1 MNYLYI
7 DTQSQLDS
15 YIQSALTA
23 KVVAV
28 DTEFVRTRTYY
39 AQLGLV
45 QVYDGKQLA
54 LIDTIAIKD
63 SSSLATLLAEPSVL
77 KVLHACSEDIE
88 VFQNEYGVM
97 PTPMIDTQHM
107 AAFLGEGISMGFAAA
122 VSKFLDVDLDK
133 SESRTDWTAR
143 PLSQKQLNYAA
154 ADVHYLLP
162 LYEQLAEALEKT
174 PWTEAAK
181 QESILLAKKRSATRS
196 DDLAYLDIKGAWQ
209 LDSAQLMTLKVL
221 AKWRKQTGI
230 KRNLALNFVFKEADL
245 LTVASEQLTSYGA
258 MERRGIDQRS
268 LQRYAKVIAQMVSDS
283 LEVPASEHPEPVDR
297 LMDAPGYKSLF
308 KQLKDAVKSAS
319 TKSQLPPEMIASK
332 KQINQLIN
340 WHWKHNQDANKT
352 PDVMQF
358 WRKSLIGDTLS
369 KIMVNTPR

>member
-1 MNYLYI
+1 MNYIYI
-7 DTQSQLDS
+7 DTQSQLDQ
-15 YIQSALTA
+15 YIESALSA
-23 KVVAV
+23 SVVAI

-45 QVYDGKQLA
+45 QIFDGKQLA
-54 LIDTIAIKD
+54 LVDTVAIHD
-63 SSSLATLLAEPSVL
+63 SSSLATLLAAPNVL

-88 VFQNEYGVM
+88 VFQNDYGVM

-122 VSKFLDVDLDK
+122 ASKYLGVELDK
-133 SESRTDWTAR
+133 SESRADWTAR

-162 LYEQLAEALEKT
+162 LYHKLVDALSET

-181 QESILLAKKRSATRS
+181 QEALLLAKKRSATRS

-209 LDSAQLMTLKVL
+209 LNPSQLMTLKLL
-221 AKWRKQTGI
+221 AKWRKQTGL

-245 LTVASEQLTSYGA
+245 LTVAMHQLTSFAA
-258 MERRGIDQRS
+258 MEKQDIDQRS
-268 LQRYAKVIAQMVSDS
+268 LQRYAKVIVQLVSESLQM
-283 LEVPASEHPEPVDR
+283 PEDQYPERVER
-297 LMDAPGYKSLF
+297 LMDKPGYKALF
-308 KQLKDAVKSAS
+308 KQLKDAVKEAAN
-319 TKSQLPPEMIASK
+319 KSQLPPEMIASK

-340 WHWKHNQDANKT
+340 WHWKHNKDVNKT
-352 PDVMQF
+352 PDVMQY
-358 WRKSLIGDTLS
+358 WRKPLIGDTLDKMMS
-369 KIMVNTPR
+369 NA